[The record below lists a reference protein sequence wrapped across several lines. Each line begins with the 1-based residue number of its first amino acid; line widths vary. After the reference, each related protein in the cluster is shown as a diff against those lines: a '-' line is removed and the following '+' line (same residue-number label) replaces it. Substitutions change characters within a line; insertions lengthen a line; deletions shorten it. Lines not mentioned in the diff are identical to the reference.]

1 VRAFSLRNSAVHC
14 NQTKSKPGESHV
26 SVLVLEVRLSV
37 VTNNPVRVSRGRR
50 LRVRRM
56 DLSPFRIPQTLVQT
70 LAQVH
75 VANRVNAFWEL
86 DGTRQLAVPV
96 APVVLDAFH
105 VPLVDDHD
113 NFVALGVVDLF
124 EKLGVALVHANS
136 LPLGEEGGHRSDIP
150 VHEVLVHALFGEGGG
165 AN

>member
-1 VRAFSLRNSAVHC
+1 M
-14 NQTKSKPGESHV
+14 
-26 SVLVLEVRLSV
+26 LVLEVRLPV
-37 VTNNPVRVSRGRR
+37 VADDPVGVGAWHI
-50 LRVRRM
+50 LLICANHLTPMNIVE
-56 DLSPFRIPQTLVQT
+56 TLEQT

-75 VANRVNAFWEL
+75 VADRVDSLGEL
-86 DGTRQLAVPV
+86 AGAGQLAVPV